1 MINATLKPKESRVG
15 KNTNTESIT
24 DGVEDVAGEMGDEKL
39 PYFGPGVY
47 PEVELERVAKGIGK
61 MSKEPYF
68 KIQAKIVT
76 AQPGATNAPGT
87 SAVQVITKDKFN
99 YYKKDILRFSA
110 ATIGEAP
117 QKLTQGMIDELTAD
131 TQPAKGIKLRLE
143 VTPKLDEDGNP
154 TRFNLMRWLPLET
167 QKN

>member
-1 MINATLKPKESRVG
+1 MG
-15 KNTNTESIT
+15 KTTNTESIT
-24 DGVEDVAGEMGDEKL
+24 DGVEDVADSLGDEKL

-47 PEVELERVAKGIGK
+47 PEVSLEAVRSGVGK

-110 ATIGEAP
+110 AVIGEAP
-117 QKLTQGMIDELTAD
+117 KKLTQGMIDELCAES
-131 TQPAKGIKLRLE
+131 QPAKGVKLRLE

-154 TRFNLMRWLPLET
+154 TRFNLVRWLPFET
-167 QKN
+167 QAN